1 MSLFYFWIKTK
12 SYILFVPQTHFPFS
26 MKNTHTHTK
35 SNEISESRYRSILW
49 NCILQIIGWSNNTLV
64 CRAALMDPYL
74 VNNSWNML
82 QLQQLNHLNIHV
94 TPSFKNKIHEE
105 HKAVMIS
112 YRLVPI
118 SQLKSKNKCT
128 NICRYI
134 VDGWYFLC
142 TVFWKILNSSLNS
155 NRCEEKLQNTLNIN
169 YWAKHEESSLFWSFC
184 NICTSSCV
192 TNMFVGM

>member
-1 MSLFYFWIKTK
+1 MANTLTIFLFYFWIKTK
-12 SYILFVPQTHFPFS
+12 FYILFVPQTHFPFS
-26 MKNTHTHTK
+26 MKNTHSQK
-35 SNEISESRYRSILW
+35 SYEISESWYRFILW
-49 NCILQIIGWSNNTLV
+49 NCILQIICWSNNTLV

-82 QLQQLNHLNIHV
+82 QRQQLNDLNIHV

-105 HKAVMIS
+105 HKADMIS

-128 NICRYI
+128 NVHLSLYSWWLIFSVHR
-134 VDGWYFLC
+134 VQE
-142 TVFWKILNSSLNS
+142 NSEFFTEFKPLQG
-155 NRCEEKLQNTLNIN
+155 KLQNTLN

-184 NICTSSCV
+184 NICTWLSD
-192 TNMFVGM
+192 